1 MATKRIVLSEEER
14 KFEEEYD
21 RGEWKPVSPAK
32 KAELLAKVREA
43 YQNLKKGR
51 GGARP
56 NAGRKPLGRI
66 HLTVNI
72 KPETRA
78 LLLREAGGSV
88 GMGAVIDKWAA
99 AQSHGKPLSTR

>member
-1 MATKRIVLSEEER
+1 MAAKKIKLDAYEQGIEDSV
-14 KFEEEYD
+14 D

-32 KAELLAKVREA
+32 KAELLAKFREA
-43 YQNLKKGR
+43 HENLKKGR
-51 GGARP
+51 GGPRA

-78 LLLREAGGSV
+78 LLVREAGGSV

-99 AQSHGKPLSTR
+99 AHAHAKP

>member
-1 MATKRIVLSEEER
+1 MAAKKIKLDAYEQSIEDSV
-14 KFEEEYD
+14 D
-21 RGEWKPVSPAK
+21 QGGWKPVSPAK

-78 LLLREAGGSV
+78 LLVREAGGSV

-99 AQSHGKPLSTR
+99 AQSRDKPLSPR